1 MLTEIPHIPD
11 ITKIKSK
18 SDNNVLLYIVIH
30 YYTFIIQ
37 ITTKTVARNQIVIA
51 LNEVCQNAAFSKIDL
66 TMTTVNKKF

>member
-18 SDNNVLLYIVIH
+18 SDNNVLLYIVLKK
-30 YYTFIIQ
+30 

-51 LNEVCQNAAFSKIDL
+51 LNEVCQNAALSKIDL
-66 TMTTVNKKF
+66 TMTTINKKF